1 MKNSGY
7 HLPESSG
14 HWHGWLG
21 TASYSGAGLN
31 GGRTFTNILPL
42 KNGETMIGHDK
53 HNINRLMET
62 QRPISK
68 PYCWF
73 TEQRLWGPR
82 WPKRSR
88 HQTAAGWFFS
98 SSWFFFVTWTPS
110 NRWKNSQSHNWP
122 TGKLQESLHNWPVQE
137 EYRAWFPVWQSL
149 QTTQRTKHCHAVLQ
163 AGAKLTQRNGKGQMP
178 DEGRLDWLQQRDIIK
193 PAKIGVEWVAI
204 TNP

>member
-98 SSWFFFVTWTPS
+98 SSCFFS
-110 NRWKNSQSHNWP
+110 SHEHHPIDEKIPNP
-122 TGKLQESLHNWPVQE
+122 TIGLQEN
-137 EYRAWFPVWQSL
+137 YRNPSTIGQYRRSTGHGFLSDNLFKQPSELSIAMLCCRLVPSSPKGTARGRCQTKDVW
-149 QTTQRTKHCHAVLQ
+149 
-163 AGAKLTQRNGKGQMP
+163 
-178 DEGRLDWLQQRDIIK
+178 
-193 PAKIGVEWVAI
+193 IGCNKE
-204 TNP
+204 TL

>member
-98 SSWFFFVTWTPS
+98 SSWFFFRHMNTIQSMKKFPIPQLAYRKITGIPPQLASTGGVQGMVSCLTISS
-110 NRWKNSQSHNWP
+110 NN
-122 TGKLQESLHNWPVQE
+122 
-137 EYRAWFPVWQSL
+137 
-149 QTTQRTKHCHAVLQ
+149 
-163 AGAKLTQRNGKGQMP
+163 
-178 DEGRLDWLQQRDIIK
+178 
-193 PAKIGVEWVAI
+193 PA
-204 TNP
+204 N